1 MNAPK
6 QPELLLKNTSAE
18 IYQKRNNIKPYLLQM
33 GGFKNIQE
41 AKKVF
46 GTNSINDVYESL
58 LENWNAY
65 VDSEN
70 KLRKERYRGEVKK
83 YVEEQNKKLIEKVK
97 TETKQKLIKKKIYGK
112 KYYC

>member
-70 KLRKERYRGEVKK
+70 KLR
-83 YVEEQNKKLIEKVK
+83 IEKYRERLK
-97 TETKQKLIKKKIYGK
+97 SILTSKIKN
-112 KYYC
+112 